1 MLLEGANLMAVGM
14 TAVFS
19 FLTLLVVVLQLSA
32 WVFRSFGHRWPD
44 PVIATTPS
52 LATARPGFRD
62 CARTRRGRGLPA
74 ETQVSHV

>member
-1 MLLEGANLMAVGM
+1 MLLEGVNLMAVGM

-19 FLTLLVVVLQLSA
+19 FLTLMVVVLQLSA

-52 LATARPGFRD
+52 LAGVTARRD
-62 CARTRRGRGLPA
+62 SEVALVLAAVEDYRRRLK
-74 ETQVSHV
+74 

>member
-14 TAVFS
+14 TAVFG

-52 LATARPGFRD
+52 LATARRD
-62 CARTRRGRGLPA
+62 SEIALVLAAVEDYRRRLK
-74 ETQVSHV
+74 